1 MTAMLVS
8 NNIRKII
15 MKILEKYFYIITA
28 VLAFI
33 VYLFTIAPSVVQI
46 DSGEL
51 AAVQAT
57 LGIAHPTGYPL
68 FTIVGYIFSLIP
80 LQFTKIFQLNLLAT
94 IYCSTAVGVF
104 TYTVKLCLDNVAL
117 FSSKQQLKTETSKS
131 KKKKKQ
137 KAEKEKPLNEISEI
151 TRIISAVFGGLAL
164 AFSNTFWFQSTSVEV
179 YSLHLLLITI
189 IILML
194 IKAYIFSFKGDEIK
208 PWLIFAVVLALGF
221 TNHMT
226 TLLILPGT
234 AYIYFLRYKI
244 NQASLKRVL
253 IMILIFI
260 PVLLIIYSYLP
271 IRASQNPM
279 INWGNPI
286 DLERILRHI
295 SGKQYQVW
303 LFSSMEAA
311 KKQFVYFIEAL
322 PLEFHFTLIIAVVGL
337 FTSFIKAKKLFLF
350 LIITFFATVLY
361 SINYDI
367 HDIDA
372 YFLLAFLMIAFFSAF
387 GTVKL
392 FTMKGASDRVVI
404 LILGII
410 LAIQFYF
417 NLDKVNQSNVYTFE
431 DYTKALVGSVSEDAI
446 IFSYQWDFFIS
457 ESYYYQFVENYR
469 TDVKIVDKELLRRS
483 WYYNQLNNYDPELLR
498 GIENEIKQF
507 LVALQPFE
515 RSENFDANKLEKLYR
530 TIMSKLII
538 TNIDKRDFYI
548 APELVEQEMKRGEFT
563 LPPGYNL
570 VPDLFLFKVIKGNE
584 YVPAA
589 NPDFTIRFP
598 EKRNHYIDS
607 IERFVG
613 TLLSNRAAYEIRFG
627 KSERAKVYIQK
638 IISDLPNFRIPP
650 QLQQIIKD

>member
-1 MTAMLVS
+1 
-8 NNIRKII
+8 
-15 MKILEKYFYIITA
+15 MKILKKYFHLITA
-28 VLAFI
+28 VFVLL

-80 LQFTKIFQLNLLAT
+80 LPFTKIFQLNLLAA
-94 IYCSTAVGVF
+94 IYCSAAVGVF
-104 TYTVKLCLDNVAL
+104 IHTIKLCFDNLSL
-117 FSSKQQLKTETSKS
+117 FVSKQTTQSKES
-131 KKKKKQ
+131 KIKKKKKY
-137 KAEKEKPLNEISEI
+137 KSEKKITQSEISEV
-151 TRIISAVFGGLAL
+151 TKIISAVFGGLAL

-194 IKAYIFSFKGDEIK
+194 IKAYIISFRSDEIK

-234 AYIYFLRYKI
+234 AFIYFSRFKI
-244 NQASLKRVL
+244 NQASVKRVL
-253 IMILIFI
+253 IMILIFLPI
-260 PVLLIIYSYLP
+260 LIIIYSYLP
-271 IRASQNPM
+271 IRAVQNPM

-286 DLERILRHI
+286 DMEKILRHI

-322 PLEFHFTLIIAVVGL
+322 PFEFYLTLVVATVGL
-337 FTSFIKAKKLFLF
+337 FFSYIKAKKLFLF
-350 LIITFFATVLY
+350 LIITFLSTVLY

-372 YFLLAFLMIAFFSAF
+372 YFLLAFVMISFFSAF
-387 GTVKL
+387 GAVKL
-392 FTMKGASDRVVI
+392 FMMKGASQKVVMG
-404 LILGII
+404 ILGIV

-417 NLDKVNQSNVYTFE
+417 NFDKVSQSNVYTFE
-431 DYTKALVGSVSEDAI
+431 DYTKALIGSVSEDAI

-457 ESYYYQFVENYR
+457 ESYYYQFFENYR

-483 WYYNQLNNYDPELLR
+483 WYYNQLNSYDPSLLE
-498 GIENEIKQF
+498 GIENEIDQF
-507 LVALQPFE
+507 LLALQPFE
-515 RSENFDANKLEKLYR
+515 RSENFDANKLENLYR
-530 TIMSKLII
+530 TIMSKLVT
-538 TNIDKRDFYI
+538 TNFDKRDFYI
-548 APELVEQEMKRGEFT
+548 APELVEQEMKRGEFA
-563 LPPGYNL
+563 LPPGYSL
-570 VPDLFLFKVIKGNE
+570 VPDLFLFKVVKGNE
-584 YVPAA
+584 YVSAA
-589 NPDFTIRFP
+589 DPDFTIRFP

-607 IERFVG
+607 IEKFVG
-613 TLLSNRAAYEIRFG
+613 TILSNRAAYEIRFG
-627 KSERAKVYIQK
+627 KSDRAKIYVQK
-638 IISDLPNFRIPP
+638 IISDLPNFKIPA
-650 QLQQIIKD
+650 QLQRIVYN

>member
-1 MTAMLVS
+1 
-8 NNIRKII
+8 
-15 MKILEKYFYIITA
+15 MKILKKYFNLITA
-28 VLAFI
+28 VFVLL

-80 LQFTKIFQLNLLAT
+80 LPFTKIFQLNLLAA
-94 IYCSTAVGVF
+94 IYCSAAVGVF
-104 TYTVKLCLDNVAL
+104 IHTIKLCFDNLSL
-117 FSSKQQLKTETSKS
+117 FVSKKTTQSKES
-131 KKKKKQ
+131 KIKKKKKL
-137 KAEKEKPLNEISEI
+137 KSEKEKTQSEISEV
-151 TRIISAVFGGLAL
+151 TKIISAVFGGLAL

-194 IKAYIFSFKGDEIK
+194 VKAYIISFKSDEIK
-208 PWLIFAVVLALGF
+208 PWLIFAVMLALGF

-234 AYIYFLRYKI
+234 AFIYFSRFKI
-244 NQASLKRVL
+244 NQASVKRVL
-253 IMILIFI
+253 IMILIFLPI
-260 PVLLIIYSYLP
+260 LIIIYSYLP
-271 IRASQNPM
+271 IRAVQNPI

-286 DLERILRHI
+286 DMERILRHI

-311 KKQFVYFIEAL
+311 KKQFVYFIESL
-322 PLEFHFTLIIAVVGL
+322 PFEFYLTLVAGTIGL
-337 FTSFIKAKKLFLF
+337 FFSYIKAKKLFLF
-350 LIITFFATVLY
+350 LIITFLSTVLY

-372 YFLLAFLMIAFFSAF
+372 YFLLAFVMISFFSAF
-387 GTVKL
+387 GAVKL
-392 FTMKGASDRVVI
+392 FMMKGASQKVVMG
-404 LILGII
+404 ILGIV

-417 NLDKVNQSNVYTFE
+417 NFDKVSQSNVYTFE
-431 DYTKALVGSVSEDAI
+431 DYTKALIGSVSEDAI

-483 WYYNQLNNYDPELLR
+483 WYYNQLNSYDPSLLE
-498 GIENEIKQF
+498 GIENEIDQF
-507 LVALQPFE
+507 LLALQPFE
-515 RSENFDANKLEKLYR
+515 RSENFDANKLENLYR
-530 TIMSKLII
+530 TIMSKLVT

-548 APELVEQEMKRGEFT
+548 APELVEQEMKRGEFA
-563 LPPGYNL
+563 LPPGYSL
-570 VPDLFLFKVIKGNE
+570 VPDLFLFKVVKGNE
-584 YVPAA
+584 YVSAA
-589 NPDFTIRFP
+589 DPDFTIRFP
-598 EKRNHYIDS
+598 KKRNHYIDS
-607 IERFVG
+607 IEKFVG
-613 TLLSNRAAYEIRFG
+613 TILSNRAAYEIRFG
-627 KSERAKVYIQK
+627 KSERAKIYVQK
-638 IISDLPNFRIPP
+638 IISDLPNFKIPA
-650 QLQQIIKD
+650 QLQRIVYN

>member
-1 MTAMLVS
+1 
-8 NNIRKII
+8 

-28 VLAFI
+28 VFVFI

-51 AAVQAT
+51 ASVQAT

-68 FTIVGYIFSLIP
+68 FTIIGYIFSLIP
-80 LQFTKIFQLNLLAT
+80 LPFTKIFQLNLLAA
-94 IYCSTAVGVF
+94 IYCITAVGIF
-104 TYTVKLCLDNVAL
+104 TYTIKLCFDNLSL
-117 FSSKQQLKTETSKS
+117 FASKQTSQVLRPKN

-137 KAEKEKPLNEISEI
+137 KGEKEKPQTEISELI
-151 TRIISAVFGGLAL
+151 KIVTAVFGGLVL
-164 AFSNTFWFQSTSVEV
+164 AFSKTFWFLSTSVEV

-189 IILML
+189 IILIL
-194 IKAYIFSFKGDEIK
+194 VKAYVLSYKNDDIK
-208 PWLIFAVVLALGF
+208 LWLIFAIMLALGF

-234 AYIYFLRYKI
+234 AYIYFSRYKI
-244 NQASLKRVL
+244 NQPSVKRVL

-271 IRASQNPM
+271 IRALQNPI

-286 DLERILRHI
+286 DMDRILRHI

-367 HDIDA
+367 YDIDS

-392 FTMKGASDRVVI
+392 FTMKGVSDRVVI
-404 LILGII
+404 LILGIV

-417 NLDKVNQSNVYTFE
+417 NFDKVNQSNVYTFE

-446 IFSYQWDFFIS
+446 ILSYQWDFFIS
-457 ESYYYQFVENYR
+457 ESYYYQFVEKYR
-469 TDVKIVDKELLRRS
+469 MDVKIIDKELLRRS
-483 WYYNQLNNYDPELLR
+483 WYYNQLNNYDPSLLK
-498 GIENEIKQF
+498 GIENEIDQF
-507 LVALQPFE
+507 LLALQPFE

-530 TIMSKLII
+530 TIMSKLIT
-538 TNIDKRDFYI
+538 TNIDSRDFYI
-548 APELVEQEMKRGEFT
+548 APELVEQEMKRGEFS

-570 VPDLFLFKVIKGNE
+570 VPDLFLFKVVKE
-584 YVPAA
+584 SVYVPAA

-607 IERFVG
+607 IERFIG
-613 TLLSNRAAYEIRFG
+613 TILSNRAAYEIRFG

-638 IISDLPNFRIPP
+638 IISNLPNFRIPP
-650 QLQQIIKD
+650 QLQQIVNN